1 MIGVDELAIDAPP
14 VAHQKPRVIGPQHR
28 GGLLESPPL
37 LNAVHRDLRRA
48 EGPHPPQPPA
58 HFPSRLI
65 WGHAGRAANLVHQRL
80 IGGLRLVGHPRHRL
94 AQSAAAHPQSERL
107 LQQPPPS
114 CRRAAPIL
122 YSSAWPERW
131 PAVPAA
137 KPHRPPRP
145 RSAADAALAPA
156 HHRPGNVP
164 HECETR
170 SAPPAARESR
180 SGIATPPRFPA
191 LRLRSVDNAR
201 AAVLPPPRQSSGESA
216 AGTGVRSLFRAFA
229 RAGRDGLWGVGG
241 RRGRLGAWRHA
252 TLLPTAAADAR
263 SPLSALR
270 SR

>member
-1 MIGVDELAIDAPP
+1 MQYTVTCAVLKAHIHHSRPPLSIPSHLGSRWASRESRSPALDRWASPCRPPAPSPGTVRRGSPAVRTPPPAPP
-14 VAHQKPRVIGPQHR
+14 A
-28 GGLLESPPL
+28 
-37 LNAVHRDLRRA
+37 
-48 EGPHPPQPPA
+48 
-58 HFPSRLI
+58 
-65 WGHAGRAANLVHQRL
+65 
-80 IGGLRLVGHPRHRL
+80 
-94 AQSAAAHPQSERL
+94 
-107 LQQPPPS
+107 S

-131 PAVPAA
+131 PVVPAA
-137 KPHRPPRP
+137 KPHCPPRP

-216 AGTGVRSLFRAFA
+216 AGTGVCSLFRAFA
-229 RAGRDGLWGVGG
+229 RAGRDGLWAVGG

-270 SR
+270 SRALSRAIYSATFSPATPPDYSRMASMPLQSVQPVSRR